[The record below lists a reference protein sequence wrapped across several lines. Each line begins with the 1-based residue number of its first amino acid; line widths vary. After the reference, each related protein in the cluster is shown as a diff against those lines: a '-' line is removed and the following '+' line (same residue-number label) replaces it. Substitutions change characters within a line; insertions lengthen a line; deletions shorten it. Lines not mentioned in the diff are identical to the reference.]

1 MKKVVLSMSNTPST
15 FQIIVNKRLA
25 RMSLAEQGRVKAF

>member
-1 MKKVVLSMSNTPST
+1 MKKVVLLMSNTLSI

-25 RMSLAEQGRVKAF
+25 RMGLAEQGRVKAF